1 MARVSIFL
9 VTVVLI
15 AGVVGCGQ
23 PTPFHHLTIAGAAG
37 GSVTSPGEGTFIYVM
52 GEMVNL
58 VAEAQEGYQFLKWTG
73 DVGTIA
79 NVETATTT
87 ITMSGDC
94 SIAANFQAI
103 PARCNLTI
111 PSTDGGSV
119 TTPGEG
125 TFMYT
130 IGTVV
135 SLNAT
140 PDAGYRFVNWTGNV
154 DTIDNV
160 EAASTNITMNA
171 DYSITA
177 NFVAVYNL
185 TIISAAGGSVTVP
198 GEGIFPYDAGTV
210 VNLIATP
217 GAGHHFVNWTGDVDT
232 IGNVSAASTTI
243 TVNASYS
250 ITANFEVIPPVRY
263 RLTISSTAGGSVT
276 VPGEG
281 TFTYDAGAVVN
292 LVANPTRRYRF
303 VNWTGDVGTIA
314 NVTAASTMIT
324 MNGHYS
330 ITANFNK
337 KRL

>member
-1 MARVSIFL
+1 VPRVSIFL

-15 AGVVGCGQ
+15 AGAVGCFK
-23 PTPFHHLTIAGAAG
+23 PTTFHYLTIAGTAG
-37 GSVTSPGEGTFIYVM
+37 GSVTSPGEGTFTYVM

-58 VAEAQEGYQFLKWTG
+58 VAEAQEGYHFLKWTG

-79 NVETATTT
+79 NVETAATT
-87 ITMSGDC
+87 IIMSGDC
-94 SIAANFQAI
+94 SIAANFEAI
-103 PARCNLTI
+103 PAHCNLTI
-111 PSTDGGSV
+111 LSSDGGSV

-160 EAASTNITMNA
+160 EAASTNITMN
-171 DYSITA
+171 
-177 NFVAVYNL
+177 
-185 TIISAAGGSVTVP
+185 
-198 GEGIFPYDAGTV
+198 
-210 VNLIATP
+210 
-217 GAGHHFVNWTGDVDT
+217 GD
-232 IGNVSAASTTI
+232 
-243 TVNASYS
+243 YS

-263 RLTISSTAGGSVT
+263 RLTISSTAGGWVT

-292 LVANPTRRYRF
+292 IVANPTRGYRF
-303 VNWTGDVGTIA
+303 VNWTGDVSTIA
-314 NVTAASTMIT
+314 DMNATSTMIT
-324 MNGHYS
+324 MDGHYS

-337 KRL
+337 KRP